1 VPPNNVDIV
10 REAYDAVNLGD
21 LDMAVP

>member
-21 LDMAVP
+21 LTMDVP